1 MAQPSTTGSHPH
13 FSSSPSAATAPPAPT
28 PPGAYTSIFG
38 GGPPVV
44 PSPPIVLP
52 AAAAPGPGPAPAT
65 PQAAGPGLGS
75 GTGLGLGPAALT
87 AANLAPPPAP
97 GTSTPAS
104 VASSSNNTYIMP
116 NSPMKNR
123 GGGSGSDGY
132 RPKVTRTLGQRPACL
147 VNASVTYCGN
157 NQIFAFGGFDQY
169 TDEVYNH
176 VLRLDLVSQQWSL
189 VDNYGDIPG
198 VRMGHTATLYQGDK
212 LLVFGGENEHRTY
225 LSDLIVFDL
234 KTAHWTQPA
243 VTGPIPKG
251 RARHAA
257 VLHEDKLFIIGGI
270 TGHDN
275 YVLDDICYLDLK
287 TFCWSRAWRFVG
299 RFDHSAYIWGDRVWV
314 FGGLSEDM
322 DKVSD
327 LWWLDLKGTPAFQSP
342 PQIGSSPYDRP
353 NLGGPPLGMGGGSS
367 RHGSGSPRPGYALAP
382 SPAVGASGYAANSR
396 TAQVNT
402 PSFQLKS
409 YAPVAPGSI
418 SALKFFSGPNTPN
431 QGSGIHFHV
440 YSAGMLLDFVTPAPT
455 IMSRECSLSTLD
467 LATLRWQKLAEGRE
481 IFKPGYRWHYCTMNE
496 DGTKAWLLGCP
507 TDPSNS
513 ELGANGF
520 EEYLSDIM
528 EIDLRRY
535 GFLGHSAPP
544 DAHGMM
550 GMMDMGG
557 AMMTRP
563 TSRVRHANDPPSMG
577 LGSDLSRLFDQ
588 PPETGSGA
596 DFIVTAH
603 SGNPEDDEMDH
614 EAEAPVRDGAVGG
627 GGAAGRNDNN
637 NDHWLAPDAPTSP
650 PIHVHRLILQARWP
664 HFARLWSS
672 QMAEFHTKKMHIPEP
687 YSVVRAFLFYLY
699 TDRIDPAPPPEDGP
713 GMDIGGSSSSS
724 SGGGSGAGTKRGRSP
739 GDAGGGSRNGGPLN
753 RHPHHHHPHQL
764 HQTHHDADA
773 RGHHSPAHVTADL
786 SDVAGLLVMSN
797 IYNIPH
803 LRLLCVNR
811 LSKELDVEHAC
822 IIWHCASLAN
832 EPWLR
837 KRAAGFCLTHWGRIV
852 RSSGFL
858 RLPRTAIVE
867 LSQEIDTEGR
877 VIGGDELDLF
887 GSALEGAGGVGG
899 ARFSDNGSVL
909 SRRKESISS
918 SHASQMAE
926 SEMEDDE
933 EEGMDMN

>member
-1 MAQPSTTGSHPH
+1 MAGPATLGHHNTL
-13 FSSSPSAATAPPAPT
+13 SSPSSSSSSSIPSNASAAAP
-28 PPGAYTSIFG
+28 TSIFG
-38 GGPPVV
+38 GAHPPASVLTATV
-44 PSPPIVLP
+44 AAPGIPS
-52 AAAAPGPGPAPAT
+52 AAAPT
-65 PQAAGPGLGS
+65 LS
-75 GTGLGLGPAALT
+75 T
-87 AANLAPPPAP
+87 PAP
-97 GTSTPAS
+97 GQQQTALPPALTTNNLAAHGANAATPAS

-123 GGGSGSDGY
+123 SSTDGY
-132 RPKVTRTLGQRPACL
+132 RPKVIRTLGQRPACL

-157 NQIFAFGGFDQY
+157 NQIYAFGGFDQY

-270 TGHDN
+270 TGHDS

-287 TFCWSRAWRFVG
+287 TFCWSRSWRFVG
-299 RFDHSAYIWGDRVWV
+299 RFDHSAYVWGDRVWV

-327 LWWLDLKGTPAFQSP
+327 LWWLDLKGIPAFQSP
-342 PQIGSSPYDRP
+342 PQIGSLYDRHS
-353 NLGGPPLGMGGGSS
+353 LIGSSGSAGGGSTAGHSGSGS
-367 RHGSGSPRPGYALAP
+367 RGSPRPGYALTQ
-382 SPAVGASGYAANSR
+382 SSAVGSTGYAANSR
-396 TAQVNT
+396 TAQINT
-402 PSFQLKS
+402 PSFQFKS
-409 YAPVAPGSI
+409 YAPTAPGSI
-418 SALKFFSGPNTPN
+418 SALKFRSGPNIPN
-431 QGSGIHFHV
+431 QGSGIHFHI
-440 YSAGMLLDFVTPAPT
+440 YSSGMLLDFVTPAPT
-455 IMSRECSLSTLD
+455 VTSRECSLSTLD
-467 LATLRWQKLAEGRE
+467 LATLRWQRLAEGRE
-481 IFKPGYRWHYCTMNE
+481 IFKTGYRWHYCTMNE

-507 TDPSNS
+507 TDPSTI
-513 ELGANGF
+513 ELGPNGGL

-535 GFLGHSAPP
+535 GFLGNAPP
-544 DAHGMM
+544 DALG
-550 GMMDMGG
+550 GLGMGG
-557 AMMTRP
+557 LGSMMAP
-563 TSRVRHANDPPSMG
+563 PSRVRHADPPSLG
-577 LGSDLSRLFDQ
+577 LGSDLARLFDQ
-588 PPETGSGA
+588 PPEMGSGT
-596 DFIVTAH
+596 DFVVTAH
-603 SGNPEDDEMDH
+603 CGNPDEEDDDDVSHAHGSSTTAKDSGSTSGSTSGSGSTRGSGN
-614 EAEAPVRDGAVGG
+614 GNNTGG
-627 GGAAGRNDNN
+627 TAGGST
-637 NDHWLAPDAPTSP
+637 HWLSPDAPTSP

-699 TDRIDPAPPPEDGP
+699 TDRIDPAPPEDTMGT
-713 GMDIGGSSSSS
+713 GRLSRGG
-724 SGGGSGAGTKRGRSP
+724 KRGRSP
-739 GDAGGGSRNGGPLN
+739 GDAASAHNSR
-753 RHPHHHHPHQL
+753 HHHNKNNHTNHTNHL
-764 HQTHHDADA
+764 HIA
-773 RGHHSPAHVTADL
+773 PVTADL

-811 LSKELDVEHAC
+811 LSKELDVDHAC

-852 RSSGFL
+852 RSPGFL

-877 VIGGDELDLF
+877 VIGGDELDMF
-887 GSALEGAGGVGG
+887 GSALEVAGG
-899 ARFSDNGSVL
+899 RFSDSGSVL
-909 SRRKESISS
+909 SRRKESVSS
-918 SHASQMAE
+918 SHASQPGE
-926 SEMEDDE
+926 SEMEEEDE
-933 EEGMDMN
+933 DGMDMN